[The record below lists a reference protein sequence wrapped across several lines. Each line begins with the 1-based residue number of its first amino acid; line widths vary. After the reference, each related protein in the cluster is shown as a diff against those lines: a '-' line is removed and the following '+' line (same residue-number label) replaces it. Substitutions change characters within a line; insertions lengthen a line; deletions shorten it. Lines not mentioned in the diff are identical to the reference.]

1 MRVLIAGGGR
11 LGAGLAAL
19 LVAEHH
25 DITIV
30 EVDDDRAAWLR
41 GQYPSLSV
49 VAGDACEPALLE
61 HAGALRA
68 DVLVAVTGQD
78 DDNLVISLL
87 AKRSCAVPRVV
98 ARVNEAENMWLFTDE
113 WGVDAAVS
121 ASNTL
126 RSLIVEAAGTA
137 DTVSL
142 LRLAGAGVNLLETTL
157 TETSRSTGKTIAELG
172 LPTGMVVASVVRNSV
187 ASVPSGAFRLHAGD
201 EILVVSEASDE
212 TAIRAAF
219 Q

>member
-1 MRVLIAGGGR
+1 
-11 LGAGLAAL
+11 
-19 LVAEHH
+19 
-25 DITIV
+25 
-30 EVDDDRAAWLR
+30 
-41 GQYPSLSV
+41 
-49 VAGDACEPALLE
+49 
-61 HAGALRA
+61 
-68 DVLVAVTGQD
+68 
-78 DDNLVISLL
+78 
-87 AKRSCAVPRVV
+87 
-98 ARVNEAENMWLFTDE
+98 MWLFTDE

-126 RSLIVEAAGTA
+126 RSLIVEAARTA

-172 LPTGMVVASVVRNSV
+172 LPTGLVVASVVRNSV
-187 ASVPSGAFRLHAGD
+187 ASVPSGSFRLHAGD
-201 EILVVSEASDE
+201 EILVVSETSDE